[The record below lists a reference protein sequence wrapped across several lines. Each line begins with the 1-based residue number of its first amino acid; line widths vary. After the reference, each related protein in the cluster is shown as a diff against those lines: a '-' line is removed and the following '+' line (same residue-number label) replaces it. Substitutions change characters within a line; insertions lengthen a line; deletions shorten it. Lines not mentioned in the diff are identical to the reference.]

1 VKLRSRTVL
10 FSRVPPARSTQV
22 ALVLASGA
30 LTALLASVAT
40 AQPAVQPAQAPAAQ
54 QSPTG
59 IGVNLNITPKRLT
72 FDRGARSATVYIYN
86 QGTAPATFDIA
97 MVDRVMLPTGEI
109 KPLSEA
115 KDQPQLKPVVDKLNS
130 ALGMVV
136 ATPRRATLAPG
147 KGQTIRLRITP
158 PQTAGAAEYRSHLT
172 VTTVP
177 PRDVGLTAENAAAER
192 SNQLS
197 FRLTSVFGL
206 SIPIIIRGGAA
217 DVQGQ
222 IRDAQLTYADLSPDG
237 VAPARRTPVLSLNL
251 VRSGANSLFGNV
263 EVRTKGSKDPI
274 GLMRGV
280 GVYTEIDHR
289 SIRIP
294 LQRAPGRGEQLEIT
308 FVDDDVTPG
317 RVITRSSVA
326 AP

>member
-1 VKLRSRTVL
+1 MKLRTSTAI
-10 FSRVPPARSTQV
+10 FSRVRPIGSSHI
-22 ALVLASGA
+22 ALALASGA

-40 AQPAVQPAQAPAAQ
+40 AQPAGQTQLQPAAPAA
-54 QSPTG
+54 TAV
-59 IGVNLNITPKRLT
+59 GVNLNITPKRLT

-115 KDQPQLKPVVDKLNS
+115 KDQPQLKPVVEKLSS
-130 ALGMVV
+130 ANGMVL

-147 KGQTIRLRITP
+147 KGQTIRLRITAP
-158 PQTAGAAEYRSHLT
+158 PAAGAPEYRSHLT

-192 SNQLS
+192 ANQLS
-197 FRLTSVFGL
+197 FRLTSVFGI
-206 SIPIIIRGGAA
+206 SIPVIIRGGAA

-222 IRDAQLTYADLSPDG
+222 IRGAQLNYANLSPDG
-237 VAPARRTPVLSLNL
+237 VAPARRTPVLSLDL

-263 EVRTKGSKDPI
+263 EIRAKGSKEPI

-280 GVYTEIDHR
+280 GVYTEIGHR
-289 SIRIP
+289 NIQIP
-294 LQRAPGRGEQLEIT
+294 LQRAPAPGEQLEIT

-317 RVITRSSVA
+317 RVIARSSVA